1 MEGGNRLT
9 RWPHGKV
16 VTATSKPP
24 MKMLAWSRWHSACL
38 VFALMVARTY
48 GDIRQSCKSPWQLSH
63 TQNIRFFPSWKL
75 RIHQFLHWIYLL
87 LFPGK
92 QTAKHVIFVAIDG
105 FQLEPNEITEGKTWS
120 TFQQNGAY
128 NLAANQPTWQA
139 ALSGNELGFRN
150 MFEVQCKDF
159 VPPLNRKNVAYLY
172 ES

>member
-1 MEGGNRLT
+1 MDFKKT
-9 RWPHGKV
+9 

-24 MKMLAWSRWHSACL
+24 IKMLAWSRWHTAMSRCL

-48 GDIRQSCKSPWQLSH
+48 GDIRQRCNSPWQLSD
-63 TQNIRFFPSWKL
+63 TQNIGFSPSWKL

-105 FQLEPNEITEGKTWS
+105 FQLEPHEITKGKTWS

-128 NLAANQPTWQA
+128 NLNANRPSWQA
-139 ALSGNELGFRN
+139 AVSGNDFGFRN
-150 MFEVQCKDF
+150 MFEVQCNDLA
-159 VPPLNRKNVAYLY
+159 PL
-172 ES
+172 